1 MFKFLMM
8 FLNFSGMFGKY
19 DSELIN
25 FFYIVIVH
33 IISWHICPF
42 IK

>member
-19 DSELIN
+19 D
-25 FFYIVIVH
+25 IVN
-33 IISWHICPF
+33 
-42 IK
+42 